1 MTSRAR
7 RLATFLRVMFPPA
20 FMVPSAI
27 VNVLCIDGALQALAG
42 DATLRYGLR
51 AALCAALVL
60 LFMLLLRVY
69 DELKDVETDLR
80 LGRAGDPRYKDRP
93 IVTGAV
99 QEGDLVLLR
108 NVTLTLLVAAG
119 LALRDP
125 LATGTVAAALGLC
138 WLSSR
143 WFFYPPI
150 SRNILLAFVTHNP
163 LSLAISAVVVAAF
176 AGARGPDAL
185 GPWTAPL
192 MIGLWAPVAAWEVS
206 RKLRTPAEE
215 TDYQTYSKVLGLRA
229 AALVPGAFAL
239 LSAACLLGVA
249 RAAGLAWP
257 GPAVVGAG
265 AVAVAGAALRLSLA
279 PTPARAAGLRPLVE
293 GFALLANVGLLAA
306 LVHARGVSWGP

>member
-1 MTSRAR
+1 MSAAR
-7 RLATFLRVMFPPA
+7 RLAAWLPVMFPPA

-42 DATLRYGLR
+42 DATLRFGPR

-108 NVTLTLLVAAG
+108 NITLVLMVAAA

-125 LATGTVAAALGLC
+125 LALGVFAAALGLC

-143 WFFYPPI
+143 WFFWPPI
-150 SRNILLAFVTHNP
+150 STNILLAFVTHNP

-176 AGARGPDAL
+176 AGARGVDAL

-192 MIGLWAPVAAWEVS
+192 LVGLWTPVAAWETS
-206 RKLRTPAEE
+206 RKLRTPEEE

-229 AALVPGAFAL
+229 AALVPGGFVL
-239 LSAACLLGVA
+239 LSAACLAGVA
-249 RAAGLAWP
+249 WAADL
-257 GPAVVGAG
+257 GPAAPGVIGAAALG
-265 AVAVAGAALRLSLA
+265 VAGAALRLSLR
-279 PTPARAAGLRPLVE
+279 PTPARAARLRPLVE
-293 GFALLANVGLLAA
+293 GYALVANVGLVAA
-306 LVHARGVSWGP
+306 LVWARGVSWGA